1 MWIEEQR
8 VNAPREGLS
17 APVQVVI
24 RRGLGELAAILLLD
38 V

>member
-1 MWIEEQR
+1 MGIEEQR

-24 RRGLGELAAILLLD
+24 SRSLGELSAILFLD

>member
-1 MWIEEQR
+1 MGVEEQR
-8 VNAPREGLS
+8 INAPREGLS

-24 RRGLGELAAILLLD
+24 RRGLGELSAILLLD